1 MVLKCFFVV
10 VVVGFFVLFF
20 NRDKSKQ
27 QYKMVATQEISKI
40 LLVTDMQVLHCPQV
54 PSSEK
59 KKQSPQCGCF
69 SSPVISSTI
78 AE

>member
-59 KKQSPQCGCF
+59 RSRAHSVAAFPAQ
-69 SSPVISSTI
+69 
-78 AE
+78 